1 VIAVIT
7 AMAIAC
13 APAQLASAGTA
24 SVPRARLLLAQN
36 TIDGVPADQDTFD
49 AVRFLQHAT
58 FGPTFGNISQPASVA
73 HVVQVGFEAW
83 LNEQFTAPNMYAN
96 GSDYADLPFVTDLVD
111 PSCDATCRRDN
122 YSMYPLQKEFYEDAI
137 EGSDQLRQRVAF
149 ALSQIFVVSA
159 QEATLNKG
167 SWMTPYLQVLD
178 RDAFANF
185 RTLMYDISVNPAMGR
200 YLNMLGNV
208 KTAPNENFGRE
219 VLQLFTIGLNELN
232 LDGTLQLDTH
242 GNPIPT
248 YDQATVTAFAR
259 AFTGWNLATALG
271 TGMSNYR
278 DPMVVHNET
287 LHDIGAKQL
296 LQYSGAA
303 NNGLV
308 GGGKTAEADLNAAL
322 DNIFHHPNVGPFI
335 GRILIEH
342 LVTSNPSPAYVSR
355 VASVFNDNGAGVRGD
370 LASVIGA
377 ILLDPEANSDYASAS
392 FGHLMEPVLFI
403 TTTLRALGLG
413 GPPVTTDFV
422 LGESYLAPGQ
432 AVPLAMGQDLFLA
445 NSVFSY
451 YSPNYVLA
459 GTGLKAPEFQ
469 LFDTASAFARANF
482 VELVVY
488 HKMTVNTNRP
498 QGTWLDLSFLEPL
511 AKGDGS
517 ALVNE
522 LNLRLLHGDLSDV
535 LKATVLGAL
544 AQMPSGTTAQLLAR
558 VQEAA
563 YLMASSSEYQVR
575 R

>member
-1 VIAVIT
+1 
-7 AMAIAC
+7 M
-13 APAQLASAGTA
+13 
-24 SVPRARLLLAQN
+24 
-36 TIDGVPADQDTFD
+36 
-49 AVRFLQHAT
+49 
-58 FGPTFGNISQPASVA
+58 
-73 HVVQVGFEAW
+73 VQVGFEAW
-83 LNEQFTAPNMYAN
+83 LNEQFSTPTMYAN
-96 GSDYADLPFVTDLVD
+96 GSDYADLPFVTDQVD

-122 YSMYPLQKEFYEDAI
+122 YSMYPLQKEFYESAI

-167 SWMTPYLQVLD
+167 SWMTPYLQLLD

-185 RTLMYDISVNPAMGR
+185 RTLLYDISINPAMGR
-200 YLNMLGNV
+200 YLNTLGNV
-208 KTAPNENFGRE
+208 KAAPNENYGRE
-219 VLQLFTIGLNELN
+219 VLQLFTIGLNQLN
-232 LDGTLQLDTH
+232 LDGTLQLDSH

-287 LHDIGAKQL
+287 LHDTNAKQL

-308 GGGKTAEADLNAAL
+308 AGGKTAEADMNAAL

-370 LASVIGA
+370 LAAVIRA
-377 ILLDPEANSDYASAS
+377 ILVDPEATSNSPNAS

-422 LGESYLAPGQ
+422 LGESYLTPGQ
-432 AVPLAMGQDLFLA
+432 AVPLAMGQDLFRA
-445 NSVFSY
+445 NSVFNY

-469 LFDTASAFARANF
+469 LLDTASAFARANF

-511 AKGDGS
+511 ATGDGS

-522 LNLRLLHGDLSDV
+522 LNLRLLHGDLSDA
-535 LKATVLGAL
+535 LKTTVLRAL
-544 AQMPSGTTAQLLAR
+544 APMPSTTAAQLLAR